1 MKIRLIFQCSRCGSI
16 SFRPSTP
23 RSLKDSILRKLGV
36 NPHRCHM
43 CRRRF
48 YLFKPLSL
56 RAFLIALDAQPA
68 ETADANAAGQVLEAT
83 DSRWWA
89 RQDSNV

>member
-16 SFRPSTP
+16 TFRSSSP
-23 RSLKDSILRKLGV
+23 RSLKDSILRKIGFNL
-36 NPHRCHM
+36 HRCHL

-48 YLFKPLSL
+48 YLFKPLRL
-56 RAFLIALDAQPA
+56 RAFLLALDAQA
-68 ETADANAAGQVLEAT
+68 STTAKANAGNPMLDTT
-83 DSRWWA
+83 DARWWA

>member
-1 MKIRLIFQCSRCGSI
+1 M
-16 SFRPSTP
+16 P
-23 RSLKDSILRKLGV
+23 RSWKDSILRKLGV

-56 RAFLIALDAQPA
+56 RAFLMALDAQPA
-68 ETADANAAGQVLEAT
+68 EAADAKAAAQALDAT

>member
-1 MKIRLIFQCSRCGSI
+1 M
-16 SFRPSTP
+16 P
-23 RSLKDSILRKLGV
+23 RSVKDSILRKLGV

-56 RAFLIALDAQPA
+56 RAFLMALDAHPG
-68 ETADANAAGQVLEAT
+68 ETAAAKAAGQVLDAT